1 MKIPLVTVGQVP
13 RTVPGMCLSW
23 VKLLLLVVTVLVMK
37 VGHGGVGKGEQRNN
51 QEP

>member
-13 RTVPGMCLSW
+13 TTVPGMCLSW
-23 VKLLLLVVTVLVMK
+23 VKLLLLVETVLVTEG
-37 VGHGGVGKGEQRNN
+37 GHGGVGKGEQRNN